1 MIDLLSKMEEAGG
14 FYEKAR
20 IYMIN
25 VKILARVYARFYD
38 DDDDDDDKWYFMV
51 LAKLDSSLLQKKS

>member
-1 MIDLLSKMEEAGG
+1 MEEAGG